1 MYLEMPVT
9 LNMMCGHD
17 RGRIMKMKE
26 MRKMLACILA
36 LVLML
41 SCVCVASADTYPSI
55 PFRLP
60 AVKARPTEVPAP
72 VETEAPAP

>member
-1 MYLEMPVT
+1 
-9 LNMMCGHD
+9 
-17 RGRIMKMKE
+17 MKE